1 MGLLRDKNSLVR
13 VRGFRLACAQ
23 ARWDT
28 EGRLDAALDTLLAM
42 LEDDRPTAVRQCLAA
57 LPALLRWKPALTG
70 AVEAKL
76 AALDLSKYRDS
87 MRPLIEK
94 DIAALQEIL

>member
-1 MGLLRDKNSLVR
+1 MNLRRNISRKSSVYGHGRTPDIR
-13 VRGFRLACAQ
+13 ERG
-23 ARWDT
+23 
-28 EGRLDAALDTLLAM
+28 ENTL
-42 LEDDRPTAVRQCLAA
+42 RQGLAA

>member
-1 MGLLRDKNSLVR
+1 
-13 VRGFRLACAQ
+13 
-23 ARWDT
+23 
-28 EGRLDAALDTLLAM
+28 M

-57 LPALLRWKPALTG
+57 LPALLRWKPALSG